1 MYRVNGIGGFFFRAL
16 DPVALGQWYNEN
28 LGVTVVPSNYDEPGW
43 RQETGPT
50 AFASFPETT
59 TYFGDAGKIWM
70 INFRVRNLDAMTA
83 QLRAGASPLR
93 STRNATRTAGSPIS
107 NDPEGN
113 PIELW
118 EAEGRD
124 APRQSESLTRP

>member
-1 MYRVNGIGGFFFRAL
+1 MDRVNGIGGFFFRAL

-70 INFRVRNLDAMTA
+70 INFRVRNLDSMTA
-83 QLRAGASPLR
+83 QLRAG
-93 STRNATRTAGSPIS
+93 GIS
-107 NDPEGN
+107 VEIDQERYPNGRFAYLNDPEGN

-118 EAEGRD
+118 EPAGRD
-124 APRQSESLTRP
+124 APRQI

>member
-1 MYRVNGIGGFFFRAL
+1 MDRVNGIGGFFFRAL

-93 STRNATRTAGSPIS
+93 STRNATERQVRLFERP
-107 NDPEGN
+107 
-113 PIELW
+113 
-118 EAEGRD
+118 GR
-124 APRQSESLTRP
+124 ESD